1 MMALPLQWIAVAA
14 LSCIGVDDVAGDD
27 ARLLGPEAAYR
38 IQIEWR
44 STLPLVETIWPVLT
58 PPSLDEPL
66 MPSRSGCPSSDDRE
80 GQG

>member
-1 MMALPLQWIAVAA
+1 MIALPLQWIAIAA
-14 LSCIGVDDVAGDD
+14 LGCVGVDDVSADD

-44 STLPLVETIWPVLT
+44 ATLPLAETIWPVLT
-58 PPSLDEPL
+58 PPSLNEPF
-66 MPSRSGCPSSDDRE
+66 MPSRSGCPNSDDRE

>member
-1 MMALPLQWIAVAA
+1 MMVLPLQWIAVAA
-14 LSCIGVDDVAGDD
+14 LGCIGLDDVSGDD
-27 ARLLGPEAAYR
+27 ARLLGPKAAYR

-44 STLPLVETIWPVLT
+44 ATVPLAETIWPVLT

-66 MPSRSGCPSSDDRE
+66 MPSRWGCPSSDERE

>member
-1 MMALPLQWIAVAA
+1 MTARRLQWVAIAA
-14 LSCIGVDDVAGDD
+14 LGCVGLDDVAGDD

-44 STLPLVETIWPVLT
+44 STLPLAGTIWPVLT
-58 PPSLDEPL
+58 PPSLDEPF
-66 MPSRSGCPSSDDRE
+66 MPSRSGCQTGGDRE